1 MLACHYLCDQ
11 YTKLTDR
18 RLQDSPNH
26 EQQLPD
32 IQALNDR
39 SADKPL
45 EPPSKLPAT
54 VPASTQYRFSDTS
67 IYPHLET
74 NIAASAMQ
82 FSQELL
88 PPVRSE
94 WSIAQHGPDSP
105 FRHWRI
111 IKDYISALLNRNGY
125 RDLVSYNTTVELV
138 QKNEK
143 ENTWTLFLRK
153 PLEGKESGSDYWW
166 SETFD
171 AVVVASGHY
180 TVPYLPP
187 IPGLIEYAKAH
198 PGVVSHSK
206 SFREPQSYSGKR
218 VVVVGASISGP
229 DIASSLASIVTPP
242 LLSVVRGKYHPYF
255 FDYAF
260 QHPNIERKMGLSH
273 FVPDFK
279 GTVVFADG
287 ASVEAPDHIIFGT
300 GYSWTLPFLPNVP
313 VRNNRVPNLY
323 QHIFWRD
330 DPSLAFVGGT
340 AAGFTFKVFEWQAVV
355 CARYLAGRIKLPPK
369 KDQEKWEEDRIAIKG
384 DGVPFSIL
392 YPDFDLYFEEL
403 RIMAG
408 EPVQGEDGKNIG
420 RRLPKW
426 EKQWRE
432 EFDAAHLKRIDM
444 WKRNNAQAEAEIE
457 LKKAGESQR
466 TKE

>member
-1 MLACHYLCDQ
+1 
-11 YTKLTDR
+11 
-18 RLQDSPNH
+18 
-26 EQQLPD
+26 
-32 IQALNDR
+32 
-39 SADKPL
+39 
-45 EPPSKLPAT
+45 
-54 VPASTQYRFSDTS
+54 
-67 IYPHLET
+67 
-74 NIAASAMQ
+74 
-82 FSQELL
+82 
-88 PPVRSE
+88 
-94 WSIAQHGPDSP
+94 
-105 FRHWRI
+105 
-111 IKDYISALLNRNGY
+111 
-125 RDLVSYNTTVELV
+125 
-138 QKNEK
+138 
-143 ENTWTLFLRK
+143 
-153 PLEGKESGSDYWW
+153 
-166 SETFD
+166 
-171 AVVVASGHY
+171 
-180 TVPYLPP
+180 
-187 IPGLIEYAKAH
+187 
-198 PGVVSHSK
+198 
-206 SFREPQSYSGKR
+206 
-218 VVVVGASISGP
+218 
-229 DIASSLASIVTPP
+229 
-242 LLSVVRGKYHPYF
+242 
-255 FDYAF
+255 
-260 QHPNIERKMGLSH
+260 MGLSH